1 MNIRY
6 SFPRRGDYLRT
17 QLIRFT
23 YRFLSIRM
31 NLLKTNKKQIFFY
44 SLETTKNANKNL
56 VFPLDTGC
64 SVVWLFERAK
74 ILISN

>member
-31 NLLKTNKKQIFFY
+31 NLLKKKK
-44 SLETTKNANKNL
+44 TKY
-56 VFPLDTGC
+56 F
-64 SVVWLFERAK
+64 S
-74 ILISN
+74 ILWKPQKRK

>member
-31 NLLKTNKKQIFFY
+31 NLLKTKKYF
-44 SLETTKNANKNL
+44 S
-56 VFPLDTGC
+56 
-64 SVVWLFERAK
+64 
-74 ILISN
+74 ILWKPQKRK

>member
-31 NLLKTNKKQIFFY
+31 NLLKKKKNEIFFY
-44 SLETTKNANKNL
+44 SLETTK
-56 VFPLDTGC
+56 TQI
-64 SVVWLFERAK
+64 K
-74 ILISN
+74 ILFFPWILVVRLFGCLKEQKY

>member
-31 NLLKTNKKQIFFY
+31 NLLKTKKTNIFLFFGNH
-44 SLETTKNANKNL
+44 KNANKNL